1 MQSCGN
7 SESYKDCLLRKV
19 KDSLKNHGG
28 SGKNASTTKTSA
40 CTAYDSS
47 DECFLK
53 KAQSVESARQS
64 SYNLTFRGACKGTQ
78 RLEKK
83 TFIALLGAGPY
94 IAPSIL
100 NLTLDEANQHN
111 AQVALDNA
119 GGNQQIAA
127 RTLGITPSSLRR
139 KLKQWSAE
147 PKTAQ
152 NYINPSRKFFENLSS
167 WKITNFNS
175 EIGEVCVDIKT
186 NSQTNHV
193 SATISGQI

>member
-19 KDSLKNHGG
+19 KGSLKNHGG
-28 SGKNASTTKTSA
+28 SGKNTSTTKTSV
-40 CTAYDSS
+40 CTVYDSF

-53 KAQSVESARQS
+53 KTKSVESARQS
-64 SYNLTFRGACKGTQ
+64 TYNLTARGACKGTQ

-94 IAPSIL
+94 VAPSIVDI
-100 NLTLDEANQHN
+100 TLDEANQYN
-111 AQVALDNA
+111 AQIALDKA

-139 KLKQWSAE
+139 KLKQWAAE
-147 PKTAQ
+147 PKPAQ

-167 WKITNFNS
+167 WKITNFNP
-175 EIGEVCVDIKT
+175 EIGEVCVDIAT

-193 SATISGQI
+193 SAKISSQI